1 MERYAARE
9 PRAASGS
16 IKHFP
21 DSDPV
26 LGPSAPELPLM
37 PSASQVS
44 LWSRYARVQE
54 IAAKAI
60 QPVLVLLGPISC
72 TTWIRKIIIDQ
83 ATQMMQAGQG
93 AATAGP
99 NDHQETSK
107 HNLKVHCYEF
117 YNAYRTAQNPSG

>member
-21 DSDPV
+21 DTDPV

-37 PSASQVS
+37 PSSSQVS

-72 TTWIRKIIIDQ
+72 TTWIRKIILDQ
-83 ATQMMQAGQG
+83 AKQMM
-93 AATAGP
+93 
-99 NDHQETSK
+99 
-107 HNLKVHCYEF
+107 
-117 YNAYRTAQNPSG
+117 